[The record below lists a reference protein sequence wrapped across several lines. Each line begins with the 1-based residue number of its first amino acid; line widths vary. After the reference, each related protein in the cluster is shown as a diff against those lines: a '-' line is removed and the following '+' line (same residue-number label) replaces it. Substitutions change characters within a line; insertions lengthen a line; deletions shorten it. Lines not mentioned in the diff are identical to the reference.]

1 MFPFGRSPYAS
12 SYQSYDPYDQ
22 ILLQQELQRRR
33 QAEEYARRRQLEEL
47 NRRRAAQ
54 LEYARREAELQRRRE
69 AEELRRREMEIE
81 ARRRKLSEPSHPQG
95 LRMGGPG
102 SRHSM
107 FDGGVQDLF
116 DALYGRP
123 HPRSPSPDTSG
134 RRSVSTAPRAARERP
149 SSVEPRTKVRFA
161 TEDVSIF
168 PTFGELAVTN
178 EVATQQSAVSDTEE
192 PSNNSPDPNTMPDA
206 ASSTPD
212 DAIDDSQNQQ
222 IDTSPSRKAVVDILS
237 KFANLKSGFTFP
249 ATLDFL
255 PPPEGVSAP
264 APKLAYTPNNAPLH
278 QHEHLLT
285 GLLTQLDAVES
296 YGDAEV
302 RKARKDAV
310 KEIEKELEELD
321 GRKVNEW
328 RRQFEPEAT
337 VVEPISEST
346 PDAVGTTQSTAPITE
361 ETSQNRMSVDPV
373 SVPLPSDEDRE
384 LYTNDF
390 PEPVATSS
398 DPMVPDLSSAEPSLS
413 QSSGDN
419 NSQNSVAPSELAEPA
434 TQPAPLSVS
443 IQDAELI
450 QDVFMHAPSID
461 QPALEPRNNEATED
475 DYVHIT
481 PVKKVDK
488 PNPVVRGPENEDDA
502 KIKDD
507 WELNF

>member
-12 SYQSYDPYDQ
+12 SYQTYDPYDQ

-81 ARRRKLSEPSHPQG
+81 ARRRKLSEPSHPRG

-123 HPRSPSPDTSG
+123 RPRSPSPDVSG
-134 RRSVSTAPRAARERP
+134 RRSMSTAPRVARERP
-149 SSVEPRTKVRFA
+149 PSVEPKTKVRFA
-161 TEDVSIF
+161 TED
-168 PTFGELAVTN
+168 
-178 EVATQQSAVSDTEE
+178 SAVSDTEE
-192 PSNNSPDPNTMPDA
+192 PSNNGPDPDTTPSV

-237 KFANLKSGFTFP
+237 KFANLKSSFTFP

-255 PPPEGVSAP
+255 PPPEGVLAP

-278 QHEHLLT
+278 QYEHLLT

-328 RRQFEPEAT
+328 RRQFEPEAI

-346 PDAVGTTQSTAPITE
+346 PDAVGTTESTAPTAE
-361 ETSQNRMSVDPV
+361 ETSQNQTSVDPV

-384 LYTNDF
+384 LYTNNF
-390 PEPVATSS
+390 LEPVATAS
-398 DPMVPDLSSAEPSLS
+398 DSVVPEFSSAEPSLS
-413 QSSGDN
+413 QFSGDN
-419 NSQNSVAPSELAEPA
+419 NSQNPVARSELAEPA
-434 TQPAPLSVS
+434 TQPVPLSVS
-443 IQDAELI
+443 TQDAEST
-450 QDVFMHAPSID
+450 QDVFIHAPSID
-461 QPALEPRNNEATED
+461 QPALEPRSNEATED

-481 PVKKVDK
+481 PVTKADK
-488 PNPVVRGPENEDDA
+488 PNPVVGGPEDEDDA

-507 WELNF
+507 WELNL